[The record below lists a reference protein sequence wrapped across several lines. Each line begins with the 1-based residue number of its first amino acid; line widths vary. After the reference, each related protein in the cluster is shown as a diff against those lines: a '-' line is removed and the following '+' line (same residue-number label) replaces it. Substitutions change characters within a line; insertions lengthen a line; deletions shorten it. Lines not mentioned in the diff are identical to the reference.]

1 MAIKVGDKLPDATFM
16 VMTAEG
22 PKPKTTAE
30 VFNGRKVALF
40 AVPGAYTPTCH
51 KSHMPGFVARAE
63 ELKKK
68 GFDAIACTST
78 NDIFVLSQWGKDSG
92 ADGVVE
98 MIADG
103 SADFAKKV
111 GLEFDLSARGMG
123 IRSKRYSMAVEN
135 GVVKILNVEDQPVL
149 DKSSAETLCSQIDRS
164 LG

>member
-68 GFDAIACTST
+68 GFDAIAWF
-78 NDIFVLSQWGKDSG
+78 DKHVIDG
-92 ADGVVE
+92 AV
-98 MIADG
+98 
-103 SADFAKKV
+103 
-111 GLEFDLSARGMG
+111 
-123 IRSKRYSMAVEN
+123 N
-135 GVVKILNVEDQPVL
+135 GVANVVGWASDRGRVVQTGYVRNYALGLAFGAILLAGLFLTKAVF
-149 DKSSAETLCSQIDRS
+149 
-164 LG
+164 